1 MTTATHR
8 LAVGTYT
15 QHLAHVAGHGLGI
28 HLIAIDSDGVPHALG
43 HEGSLANPS
52 YLCADPTGTRLYA
65 VSERARDAELGVY
78 ALDAGAAAPRLLQR
92 LPLAGADPCHVSL
105 HAPARRLCISHYGS
119 GELLCLRLDADGM
132 PAGPAWQYQA
142 LGSGPERSRQEAA
155 HLHCAIP
162 AGDGIVACDLGA
174 DRVTHHALDGDGAPR
189 RAYAVTPGAG
199 PRHAVVNGTR
209 LYVINELDNTLAVHD
224 LAGESAQALASVPAL
239 PGTNDRKN
247 GAAPAQGSPLAAAL
261 RLHPGGRWLYAS
273 VRGADTIV
281 CWPLAKDGL
290 PGAPRWYDAGGRTP
304 RDIALT
310 PDGRFLLAALQD
322 DDRIV
327 VHAVGAE
334 GELRAGASLDLAS
347 PACLCPLPASR

>member
-1 MTTATHR
+1 MTTAPHR

-15 QHLAHVAGHGLGI
+15 ESLAHVAGHGLGI
-28 HLIAIDSDGVPHALG
+28 HLITLDDEGVPHALG

-52 YLCADPTGTRLYA
+52 YLCANPAGTRLYA
-65 VSERARDAELGVY
+65 VSERAREAELGVY
-78 ALDAGAAAPRLLQR
+78 ALDPEARAPRLLQR

-105 HAPARRLCISHYGS
+105 HASAHRLCVSHYGS
-119 GELLCLRLDADGM
+119 GELLCLRIDDEGM

-142 LGSGPERSRQEAA
+142 LGSGPARTRQEAA

-162 AGDGIVACDLGA
+162 AGEGIVACDLGA
-174 DRVTHHALDGDGAPR
+174 DRITHHALEGDGAPY

-199 PRHAVVNGTR
+199 PRHAVASGAR

-224 LAGESAQALASVPAL
+224 LAGTGAQALATVTAIPAR
-239 PGTNDRKN
+239 GHAGHRAAHADR
-247 GAAPAQGSPLAAAL
+247 PPLAAAL
-261 RLHPGGRWLYAS
+261 RLHPSGRWLYAS

-281 CWPLAKDGL
+281 CWRLDENGL
-290 PGAPRWYDAGGRTP
+290 PGAPRAYDAGGRTP

-327 VHAVGAE
+327 VHAVGPN
-334 GELRAGASLDLAS
+334 GDLRRGASLALAS
-347 PACLCPLPASR
+347 PACLCALPA